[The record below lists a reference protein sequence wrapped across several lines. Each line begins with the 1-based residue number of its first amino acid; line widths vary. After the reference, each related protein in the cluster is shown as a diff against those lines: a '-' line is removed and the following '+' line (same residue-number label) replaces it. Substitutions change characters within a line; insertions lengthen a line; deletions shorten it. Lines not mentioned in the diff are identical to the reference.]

1 MIKNKKTGQLIV
13 ISAPSGSGKD
23 TIVKELMK
31 KYGENKWV
39 SVSATSREARV
50 GEKDGVDYFFLTKKD
65 FEKKIKEGFFLEYT
79 NYAGNYYGTPSDG
92 LRHTFPGT
100 TLGSCPS
107 R

>member
-39 SVSATSREARV
+39 SVSATSREARG
-50 GEKDGVDYFFLTKKD
+50 GEKDGVDYFFLTKED
-65 FEKKIKEGFFLEYT
+65 FEEQFTKTIKNILSDYSEKRDIHEYLNVLNEWKKLINLK
-79 NYAGNYYGTPSDG
+79 
-92 LRHTFPGT
+92 
-100 TLGSCPS
+100 
-107 R
+107 